1 MKVSVIIPFYSN
13 IEWLEEA
20 IESVLNQTFSDYEI
34 IIVNDGSPE
43 RDDHFI
49 SKYHNH
55 NKVNYFKTENRGPA
69 HARNFGIN
77 KANGEYLAFLDS
89 DDLWLNEKLEKQVK
103 LMDDQQLNWSHTK
116 YSVFD
121 EVSNKEERV
130 YHEIHNEDFKGIV
143 YPECLT
149 KLHIGT
155 PCVMIRRSYILENEF
170 IRFSE
175 KMRFGQDGYFWIL
188 MGVKNEL
195 GYLDE
200 NLTLVRR
207 AGANAVQRARVH
219 LNVRGNLNKNL
230 ISKLNQFYPNIQV
243 SVLTKITYR
252 YCDIMNNLVDQLF
265 GKKDFKKKSAEIIS
279 KIAYLPAYVMFKNII
294 K

>member
-13 IEWLEEA
+13 VEWLEEA
-20 IESVLNQTFSDYEI
+20 IESVLHQTLSDYEI

-43 RDDHFI
+43 DDNNFI
-49 SKYHNH
+49 KKYGDHSKV
-55 NKVNYFKTENRGPA
+55 KYFKTENKGPA
-69 HARNFGIN
+69 HARNFGIS
-77 KANGEYLAFLDS
+77 KAKGEYLAFLDS

-103 LMDDQQLNWSHTK
+103 LMEDSNLNWSHTK

-121 EVSNKEERV
+121 EVSNKEKRI
-130 YHEIHNEDFKGIV
+130 YIEIENEDFKGVV
-143 YPECLT
+143 YPKCLT

-155 PCVMIRRSYILENEF
+155 PCVMIRKSYILENEF

-188 MGVKNEL
+188 MGIKNEL

-207 AGANAVQRARVH
+207 AGTNAVQRARVH

-230 ISKLNQFYPNIQV
+230 IKRLNAFYPNIKV
-243 SVLTKITYR
+243 GTLTKITYL
-252 YCDIMNNLVDQLF
+252 YCEVMNNLIDKLF
-265 GKKDFKKKSAEIIS
+265 GTKNLKRKSAEIVS
-279 KIAYLPAYVMFKNII
+279 KVAYLPAYVMFKNII

>member
-13 IEWLEEA
+13 VGWLEEA
-20 IESVLNQTFSDYEI
+20 VESVLDQTFSDYEI

-43 RDDHFI
+43 DDNDFTK
-49 SKYHNH
+49 KYGGHI
-55 NKVNYFKTENRGPA
+55 KVEYFKTENKGPA
-69 HARNFGIN
+69 HARNYGIS
-77 KANGEYLAFLDS
+77 KSKGEYLAFLDS

-103 LMDDQQLNWSHTK
+103 LMEDSNLNWSHTK

-130 YHEIHNEDFKGIV
+130 YTEIENEDFKGVV
-143 YPECLT
+143 YPKCLT

-155 PCVMIRRSYILENEF
+155 PCVMIRKAYILENDF

-195 GYLDE
+195 GYLNE

-207 AGANAVQRARVH
+207 AGTNAVQRARVH

-230 ISKLNQFYPNIQV
+230 IKRLNAFYPDIKV
-243 SVLTKITYR
+243 SGLTKITYS
-252 YCDIMNNLVDQLF
+252 YCEAMNNLIDQLF
-265 GKKDFKKKSAEIIS
+265 GTKNLKRRSAELVS
-279 KIAYLPAYVMFKNII
+279 KMAYLPAYVMFKNII